1 MIINKGAAM
10 ITGLREKRET
20 ETEKGDDEEGVV
32 DV

>member
-1 MIINKGAAM
+1 M